1 MTPSKASSSTSE
13 FSLAHQWLAASLFWA
28 FIATLL
34 GLQLWSVSQIPGESF
49 PLRRTLIWQ
58 STFNLA
64 WIPFTVAIWRL
75 VARVP
80 VVVRPW
86 WQVVGGHLVIAC
98 LVAVLQSALVVFVA
112 GALAPSDTETFW
124 TALPGQV
131 RGRLY
136 QLVVIYAG
144 IAASGHAFVIWARWR
159 EQVERA
165 SRLEGELA
173 EARLASLRAQ
183 LHPHLLFNSLHA
195 VASLV
200 RESRNADA
208 VRLIAG
214 MSDLLR
220 RMLDTNRT
228 WHTVEDELA
237 LARTFLEIQQ
247 VRFEERLQVEYDVA
261 PDTLTLPVPTLVLQP
276 LVENSL
282 RHGFAEKVGVGHL
295 RIRVSRTTGTLT
307 LEVHDDGEPAAHAT
321 NGDGVGLRNLRARL
335 QTLYRGAAS
344 LEAGRRSGGGFS
356 VTVRV
361 PIEAPA

>member
-13 FSLAHQWLAASLFWA
+13 FSAAQQWIAATLFWS

-34 GLQLWSVSQIPGESF
+34 GLQLWSVSQMPNETF

-58 STFNLA
+58 TTFNLA

-75 VARVP
+75 MARVP
-80 VVVRPW
+80 LMVRPW
-86 WQVVGGHLVIAC
+86 WQVVGGHLLAAFI
-98 LVAVLQSALVVFVA
+98 VAVLQSALVALVA
-112 GALAPSDTETFW
+112 GALAPSATETFW
-124 TALPGQV
+124 IALPGQV

-159 EQVERA
+159 EQVERSA
-165 SRLEGELA
+165 RLEGELA

-200 RESRNADA
+200 RESRNTDA
-208 VRLIAG
+208 VQLIAD
-214 MSDLLR
+214 MSTLLR
-220 RMLDTNRT
+220 RMLDTNRV
-228 WHTVEDELA
+228 WHTVDDELA
-237 LARTFLEIQQ
+237 LVRTFLEIQQ
-247 VRFEERLQVEYDVA
+247 VRFEERLQVQFDVA
-261 PDTLTLPVPTLVLQP
+261 PDCLAVTVPTLVLQP

-282 RHGFAEKVGVGHL
+282 RHGFAAKVGVGHL
-295 RIRVSRTTGTLT
+295 VVRARRHEATLT
-307 LEVHDDGEPAAHAT
+307 LEVDDDGEPSGRT
-321 NGDGVGLRNLRARL
+321 EDSDGVGLRNLRARL
-335 QTLYRGAAS
+335 QTLYRDAAS
-344 LEAGRRSGGGFS
+344 VEAGPRPGGGFL

-361 PIEAPA
+361 PLEPPA

>member
-1 MTPSKASSSTSE
+1 MTPSKASSNTSE
-13 FSLAHQWLAASLFWA
+13 LSLAHQWLAASLFWA

-34 GLQLWSVSQIPGESF
+34 GLQLWSVAQTPGETF

-58 STFNLA
+58 TTFNLA

-80 VVVRPW
+80 VIVRPW
-86 WQVVGGHLVIAC
+86 WQVVGGHMLVA
-98 LVAVLQSALVVFVA
+98 LMVAVLQSAVVTLVA
-112 GALAPSDTETFW
+112 GALAPSETETFW

-165 SRLEGELA
+165 GRLEGELA

-208 VRLIAG
+208 VRLIAD
-214 MSDLLR
+214 MSELLR
-220 RMLDTNRT
+220 RMLDSNST

-237 LARTFLEIQQ
+237 IARTFLEVQQ
-247 VRFEERLQVEYDVA
+247 VRFEERLQVAYEVDPECLA
-261 PDTLTLPVPTLVLQP
+261 LRVPTLVLQP

-282 RHGFAEKVGVGHL
+282 RHGFAGKVGVGHL
-295 RIRVSRTTGTLT
+295 RVCARRADAMLT
-307 LEVHDDGEPAAHAT
+307 LEVHDDGEPAAPAT
-321 NGDGVGLRNLRARL
+321 AGDGVGLRNLRARL
-335 QTLYRGAAS
+335 QTLYRGSAS
-344 LEAGRRSGGGFS
+344 LEAGPRSGGGFS
-356 VTVRV
+356 VVVRV
-361 PIEAPA
+361 PIEPPA